1 MTDLAWAP
9 AIPAAAL
16 VAVVA
21 AEVALALRAG
31 RGTLTARTAA
41 GWAAAYASLAV
52 LFGLAT
58 AISSGWTAAGQFYT
72 GYLTEYSLSLDNL
85 FIFYVIMTRLAV
97 PSARQHRVLMAGI
110 ALALVLRS
118 VLIVAGTT
126 AISHAGW
133 LFYPFGAL
141 LVWTAI
147 GLIRGH
153 GGQPGEEHTRLL
165 SWLDR
170 HAASAAPAPSSPAEP
185 GGTVI
190 QWSARPASL
199 LVLAAAIGGADVL
212 FAFDSIPA
220 IFGITTSAKL
230 IIACNVFALMGLRQL
245 YVLLTRVIDRMP
257 LSLIHI

>member
-21 AEVALALRAG
+21 AEVIRALRAG
-31 RGTLTARTAA
+31 RGTLTARSAA

-58 AISSGWTAAGQFYT
+58 AISGGWTAAGQFYT

-118 VLIVAGTT
+118 VLIVVGTT
-126 AISHAGW
+126 AVSHAGW

-141 LVWTAI
+141 LLWTAV
-147 GLIRGH
+147 GLLRGGA

-170 HAASAAPAPSSPAEP
+170 HAGAGAADP
-185 GGTVI
+185 GGVVI
-190 QWSARPASL
+190 QRSARPAAASL
-199 LVLAAAIGGADVL
+199 LVLAAAIG
-212 FAFDSIPA
+212 
-220 IFGITTSAKL
+220 
-230 IIACNVFALMGLRQL
+230 
-245 YVLLTRVIDRMP
+245 
-257 LSLIHI
+257 

>member
-9 AIPAAAL
+9 AIPVAAL
-16 VAVVA
+16 VAVIA
-21 AEVALALRAG
+21 AEVTLALRGG
-31 RGTLTARTAA
+31 RRTLTARSAA

-126 AISHAGW
+126 AVSRGRSTPGCCPGW
-133 LFYPFGAL
+133 TVMPARVPPILAARSASGPCGRRPRRYWCWPLRSGRP
-141 LVWTAI
+141 TCCS
-147 GLIRGH
+147 RS
-153 GGQPGEEHTRLL
+153 TR
-165 SWLDR
+165 SR
-170 HAASAAPAPSSPAEP
+170 PSS
-185 GGTVI
+185 
-190 QWSARPASL
+190 ASL
-199 LVLAAAIGGADVL
+199 LAP
-212 FAFDSIPA
+212 S
-220 IFGITTSAKL
+220 
-230 IIACNVFALMGLRQL
+230 
-245 YVLLTRVIDRMP
+245 
-257 LSLIHI
+257 

>member
-9 AIPAAAL
+9 AVPAAAL

-21 AEVALALRAG
+21 AEVVLAFRAG

-58 AISSGWTAAGQFYT
+58 AIGHGWTAAGQFYA

-97 PSARQHRVLMAGI
+97 PPARQHRVLMAGI

-126 AISHAGW
+126 AVSHAGW
-133 LFYPFGAL
+133 LFYPLGAL
-141 LVWTAI
+141 LLWTAA
-147 GLIRGH
+147 GLIRGGA
-153 GGQPGEEHTRLL
+153 GGQPGVFLPRL
-165 SWLDR
+165 
-170 HAASAAPAPSSPAEP
+170 AAGPAPDQAGRGP
-185 GGTVI
+185 
-190 QWSARPASL
+190 
-199 LVLAAAIGGADVL
+199 
-212 FAFDSIPA
+212 
-220 IFGITTSAKL
+220 
-230 IIACNVFALMGLRQL
+230 
-245 YVLLTRVIDRMP
+245 
-257 LSLIHI
+257 